1 MSPKLLAV
9 IAALAFSAP
18 ALAQAPQPA
27 PTRKPDPATGEIIAK
42 RWCASCHLV
51 APDQTRASADAPTF
65 SAIAAKKMDDDA
77 LAAFLQTPHPRMP
90 DMSLSRNEISDL
102 VAFITQIGPK

>member
-1 MSPKLLAV
+1 MSGRT
-9 IAALAFSAP
+9 IAALALLLCAAP
-18 ALAQAPQPA
+18 ALAQTSA
-27 PTRKPDPATGEIIAK
+27 PTRKPDPAAGEIIAK

-65 SAIAAKKMDDDA
+65 LSIAQKQMDEDA

-90 DMSLSRNEISDL
+90 DMSLTRDEVADL
-102 VAFITQIGPK
+102 VAFIGQMAPK